1 MDFTSITG
9 KGVEG
14 VVQGKTVKVVSP
26 GYVREEKIDYPHQQV
41 EKISSQGKTVVFVIL
56 DGRLEGAIALGDKIR
71 RESQRAINRLHKM
84 GIRSMMLTG
93 DNRQTAEYVA
103 GELGIDQ
110 VFAEV
115 LPDEKAM
122 IVDEIREQEGQVAM
136 TGDGVN
142 DAPALARAD
151 VGIAIGAGSD
161 VAVETGDIVLVRNN
175 PEDVA
180 HVIELSRSTYGKMVQ
195 NLFWATGYNVI
206 AIPLAAGVLYSWG
219 IILSPAVGAVLMSLS
234 TVIVAIN
241 ARFLKMDS

>member
-1 MDFTSITG
+1 M
-9 KGVEG
+9 
-14 VVQGKTVKVVSP
+14 KVVSP
-26 GYVREEKIDYPHQQV
+26 GYIRDEQMEYPQKQV
-41 EKISSQGKTVVFVIL
+41 EEISSQGKTVVFVIL
-56 DGRLEGAIALGDKIR
+56 DGELHGAVALGDKIR
-71 RESQRAINRLHKM
+71 PESREAIDRLHNM
-84 GIRSMMLTG
+84 GIQCVMLTG

-115 LPDEKAM
+115 LPDEKAEKIKEVQQQGM
-122 IVDEIREQEGQVAM
+122 KVAM

-142 DAPALARAD
+142 DAPALASAD

-175 PEDVA
+175 PVDVA
-180 HVIELSRSTYGKMVQ
+180 HVIQLSKVTYGKMVQ

-206 AIPLAAGVLYSWG
+206 AIPLAAGVLFAWG
-219 IILSPAVGAVLMSLS
+219 IILSPAMGAVLMSLS

-241 ARFLKMDS
+241 ARFLKIEKESKE